1 MPNILFIC
9 SRNQLRSPTAEAV
22 FAALP
27 GIETDSAGLADDA
40 ACPLDADQLAWADL
54 ICVMEKRHRALL
66 TRRFKH
72 HLKGKK
78 LVCLDIPDHYSY
90 MQPELVQL
98 LQQRVPRHLGL

>member
-1 MPNILFIC
+1 MPKVLFIC
-9 SRNQLRSPTAEAV
+9 SRNQLRSPTVEAV

-27 GIETDSAGLADDA
+27 GIETDSPGLADDA
-40 ACPLDADQLAWADL
+40 ARPLDADQLAWADL
-54 ICVMEKRHRALL
+54 IYVMEKRHRALL